1 MDFLGRG
8 WAFPPIFEAATGT
21 LNMVEG
27 KDDIQQS
34 LGIILSTSLG
44 ERVMRPQFGCNLK
57 TFQFEPIN
65 SGFMAYMRDLVYK
78 ALLIHEP
85 RIRVD
90 DIRILTDSVIEG
102 KLLITVDYAVR
113 TTNSRFNFVYDYY
126 LKGN

>member
-90 DIRILTDSVIEG
+90 DIRILTVSVIEG